1 MITRKKC
8 PTPGKPGWSYLAL
21 LSSPWLAFSLTHPIY
36 SGFVTFLYCSGQNVI
51 VVGIRWKPATGL
63 RFSDVTINTTEIH
76 NHEVARE
83 IHSPEHDLE
92 DKDKNTKEVHN
103 YQTSKQIKKEKL
115 FKKVHRHRPAKNAVN
130 NTRIKN
136 EPLKT
141 LSENEE
147 SSLIKKGEVVSDV
160 ALFDISI

>member
-1 MITRKKC
+1 MSNTWE
-8 PTPGKPGWSYLAL
+8 TGVVLPGTTIFTLAGLQPNTSYLLRFVTL
-21 LSSPWLAFSLTHPIY
+21 LY
-36 SGFVTFLYCSGQNVI
+36 SGGKNVI
-51 VVGIRWKPATGL
+51 VVCIRWKPATGL

-92 DKDKNTKEVHN
+92 DKDKNTKEVHK

-115 FKKVHRHRPAKNAVN
+115 FKKVRRHRPAKNAVN